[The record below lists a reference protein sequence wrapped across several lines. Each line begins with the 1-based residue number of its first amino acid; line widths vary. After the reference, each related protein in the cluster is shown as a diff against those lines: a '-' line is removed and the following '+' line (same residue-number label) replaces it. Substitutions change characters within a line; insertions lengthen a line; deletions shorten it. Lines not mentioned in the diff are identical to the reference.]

1 MEQPG
6 RAPLNEEKR
15 LLKPPLK
22 PKPPMLVRVARIQDD
37 GSQGADKQQPAHP
50 PVPARKQSLETS
62 EADDPLHSSGNV
74 QKIREL
80 FNKSTGPPN
89 PGRLEKQPL
98 GNRRLESAWEATVAP
113 VPVPRVQ
120 RKHVVAREEL
130 ANHGE
135 NRVPSAATGV
145 PVALPLSWD
154 VPEDTQEET
163 VLESAKEPDETVDE
177 WCCPPNCRCLCHR
190 KHPGMVLVWRP
201 ASAPEGAVQAAE
213 ASPPGSSESDGES
226 FHYVL
231 PISEAANCRQDTH
244 LPRITLEM
252 VKMEGPAGAVVPGV
266 GNGSSAWPD
275 GSHNPS
281 DLPRNVTDA
290 GRETPSLGRFNP
302 LPKPPRHNKPA
313 LADAPHLPSRRL
325 AQVRRSRALLP
336 TQGRHSTCHP
346 DQLSDC
352 VDRLDLHVPKANF
365 SPLSLPPLPGTA
377 LNLPSPTVTRSAPP
391 SPSEKHKQL
400 TFNQVDGGEDKN
412 LTSNVYELHLDIL
425 ERRSS
430 KPEKGDVKDWES
442 RFESE
447 PLYQTYQ
454 DTVIHKEIRRQTLVR
469 DSSKTSE
476 DYMYESI
483 PFVTTTKKV
492 SSSLWQDLSVVQQ
505 SGILN
510 TLSKEERRRQESM
523 FEVLTSEASYLRSL
537 NILIEHFMKARDLND
552 NIILR
557 DKKTLFSCI
566 VRVKEVSES
575 FLKDLEE
582 RVDESIM
589 ISDVC
594 DIIYSHAQHNFQVYI
609 DYVRN
614 QFYQE
619 QKYSQLMEENPHF
632 AAAIVRLQEL
642 PQCQRL
648 PFMSFLLLPFQR
660 ITRIKMLIENIL
672 QKSEV
677 GSTNEETASKALSV
691 VSKIIEDCNRE
702 VGIMKQMEEMI
713 HIAKKLEFDKLK
725 AIPIISKARHL
736 EKQGEV
742 SEIVFRGN
750 LFGVKPKVTI
760 LYFFLFN
767 DLLLITVK
775 KGADRYQVVDY
786 AHRSLVEV
794 QDCPSSSLGSS
805 IGNCFTLT
813 LLENHQGKQS
823 ERLLKVLTES
833 DRHRWMNALTSGQ
846 YALQDETNDDKVYEF
861 WDCPQVQCL
870 IPYTAQQADELSLE
884 PTDIVNVTKKSLEGW
899 YEGSKLST
907 GQKGWFPSGNVQ
919 EITNEHVRRRN
930 LRERYRLLQA
940 AEQLLQKQGK
950 EAASN
955 SL

>member
-1 MEQPG
+1 MEQPR
-6 RAPLNEEKR
+6 RAPLDEEKR

-22 PKPPMLVRVARIQDD
+22 PKPPMLARTARIQDN
-37 GSQGADKQQPAHP
+37 GSHP
-50 PVPARKQSLETS
+50 PVPARRQPPETV
-62 EADDPLHSSGNV
+62 AAGQPLHSSGNV

-80 FNKSTGPPN
+80 FNKSTSPPN
-89 PGRLEKQPL
+89 PGRLEKKPL
-98 GNRRLESAWEATVAP
+98 GVRRSESAREATVAP
-113 VPVPRVQ
+113 VPKPRVQ
-120 RKHVVAREEL
+120 RKHAVRSAASQEEL
-130 ANHGE
+130 ADHSE
-135 NRVPSAATGV
+135 KRVASAATRAPVAPPLSSGV
-145 PVALPLSWD
+145 PGDP
-154 VPEDTQEET
+154 QEET
-163 VLESAKEPDETVDE
+163 ALDSDKEPDETVDE
-177 WCCPPNCRCLCHR
+177 WCCPPNCPCLCHR
-190 KHPGMVLVWRP
+190 KCPGMVLVWRP
-201 ASAPEGAVQAAE
+201 APAPEGAVRTAE
-213 ASPPGSSESDGES
+213 SPSDSSESDGEP

-231 PISEAANCRQDTH
+231 PIGEAADCHQDSH
-244 LPRITLEM
+244 LPTIALE
-252 VKMEGPAGAVVPGV
+252 VVGSDGPAGAVVPEV

-275 GSHNPS
+275 GRHKPS
-281 DLPRNVTDA
+281 DLPGNVTPPF
-290 GRETPSLGRFNP
+290 GRANP
-302 LPKPPRHNKPA
+302 LPKPPRHHKPA
-313 LADAPHLPSRRL
+313 LAGAPHFPSRRL
-325 AQVRRSRALLP
+325 AQVRRSGAPLP
-336 TQGRHSTCHP
+336 AHP

-352 VDRLDLHVPKANF
+352 VDRLDLHVPKTSL
-365 SPLSLPPLPGTA
+365 SPLSLPPLAGTV
-377 LNLPSPTVTRSAPP
+377 LKLPSPTVTRSAPP

-400 TFNQVDGGEDKN
+400 TFNQVDGGEDEN
-412 LTSNVYELHLDIL
+412 LTSNLYEIRLDIL

-430 KPEKGDVKDWES
+430 KPERGDVKDWES

-447 PLYQTYQ
+447 PLYQTYR

-476 DYMYESI
+476 DYMYESV
-483 PFVTTTKKV
+483 PFITATEKV

-537 NILIEHFMKARDLND
+537 NILIEHFMNARDLND

-566 VRVKEVSES
+566 VRVKKVSES
-575 FLKDLEE
+575 FLKELEE

-632 AAAIVRLQEL
+632 AAAVIRLQEL

-648 PFMSFLLLPFQR
+648 PLMSFLLLPFQR

-677 GSTNEETASKALSV
+677 GSANEETASKALSV

-736 EKQGEV
+736 EKQGEI
-742 SEIVFRGN
+742 SEIVFREN
-750 LFGVKPKVTI
+750 LFGVKPKITS
-760 LYFFLFN
+760 LYLFLFN
-767 DLLLITVK
+767 DLLLITIK

-794 QDCPSSSLGSS
+794 QDGPGSSLGAS

-823 ERLLKVLTES
+823 KRTLKALTES

-846 YALQDETNDDKVYEF
+846 YDLQEDTNDDKVYEF

-870 IPYTAQQADELSLE
+870 IPYTARQADELSLE
-884 PTDIVNVTKKSLEGW
+884 PADIVNVTRKSPEGW

-907 GQKGWFPSGNVQ
+907 GQKGWFPSENVQ

-930 LRERYRLLQA
+930 LKERYRLLQA
-940 AEQLLQKQGK
+940 AEQLHQKHGK
-950 EAASN
+950 EAASS